1 MIAAMPSREYE
12 RFAGACALLVAAVG
26 VAYSLTFVIVV
37 ADEPKWAQVANAVFL
52 LSGGLLAVAVLIAVY
67 ARLRETEPSFA
78 LLALV
83 LGLAGGLGSAIHG
96 AQDFAFEVRREGS
109 IDTGISAI
117 DPRGFLTFAVSG
129 LAFLLVG
136 WLVRRS
142 AVFPRRL
149 GDLSLVAG
157 GLLVVVYLGRLVLF
171 DPDNALLLAIA
182 AVTGFVVTPAL
193 YAWLGLILRR
203 GAAPPSP

>member
-1 MIAAMPSREYE
+1 MIAAMPSRSYE
-12 RFAGACALLVAAVG
+12 RFAGRCALLVAAVG
-26 VAYSLTFVIVV
+26 LAYSLTFVIVV

-67 ARLRETEPSFA
+67 GRLRDVEPAFA

-83 LGLAGGLGSAIHG
+83 LGLASGLGSAIHG
-96 AQDFAFEVRREGS
+96 AEEFALEVRKEGVS
-109 IDTGISAI
+109 ETGLSAV

-136 WLVRRS
+136 WLVRRGGF
-142 AVFPRRL
+142 FPRRL
-149 GDLSLVAG
+149 GDLSLLAG
-157 GLLVVVYLGRLVLF
+157 FLLLLVYLGRLIIF
-171 DPDNALLLAIA
+171 DPDNAALLVVA

-193 YAWLGLILRR
+193 YAWLGLVLRR
-203 GAAPPSP
+203 AAA

>member
-1 MIAAMPSREYE
+1 LIVMPSRAYE

-26 VAYSLTFVIVV
+26 VLYSLTFVIVV

-52 LSGGLLAVAVLIAVY
+52 LSGGLLALAVLIAVY
-67 ARLRETEPSFA
+67 GRLRDAEPAFA
-78 LLALV
+78 LLALA

-96 AQDFAFEVRREGS
+96 AQEFALEVRKENA
-109 IDTGISAI
+109 IDTGLSAV

-136 WLVRRS
+136 WLVRRGGF
-142 AVFPRRL
+142 FPRRL

-157 GLLVVVYLGRLVLF
+157 FLLLLVYLGRLVIF
-171 DPDNALLLAIA
+171 DPDNAVLLVVA
-182 AVTGFVVTPAL
+182 AVTGFVVNPAL
-193 YAWLGLILRR
+193 YAWLGVLLRR
-203 GAAPPSP
+203 GTA

>member
-1 MIAAMPSREYE
+1 MIAAMVSGAYE
-12 RFAGACALLVAAVG
+12 RFAGTCALLAAAVG
-26 VAYSLTFVIVV
+26 IAYSLTFVVVV
-37 ADEPKWAQVANAVFL
+37 ADEPKWAQVANAALL

-67 ARLRETEPSFA
+67 ERLREVEPAFA

-96 AQDFAFEVRREGS
+96 AEEFAIEVRREGA
-109 IDTGISAI
+109 IDTGLSAV

-136 WLVRRS
+136 WLVRRA

-149 GDLSLVAG
+149 GSLSLLAG
-157 GLLVVVYLGRLVLF
+157 ALLVLVYLGRLVIF
-171 DPDNALLLAIA
+171 DPDNAVLLVVA

-203 GAAPPSP
+203 ATG

>member
-1 MIAAMPSREYE
+1 VIIAAMTSRDYE
-12 RFAGACALLVAAVG
+12 RFAGTCALLVAAVG
-26 VAYSLTFVIVV
+26 LAYSLTFVIVV

-67 ARLRETEPSFA
+67 ARLRDSEPAFA

-96 AQDFAFEVRREGS
+96 AQEFALEVRKENS

-129 LAFLLVG
+129 LALLLVG
-136 WLVRRS
+136 WLVRRG

-157 GLLVVVYLGRLVLF
+157 ALLVLVYLGRLVIF
-171 DPDNALLLAIA
+171 DPDNALLLLVAAI
-182 AVTGFVVTPAL
+182 TGFVVNPAL
-193 YAWLGLILRR
+193 YAWLGVILRR
-203 GAAPPSP
+203 GVP

>member
-1 MIAAMPSREYE
+1 MASTEYE
-12 RFAGACALLVAAVG
+12 RFAGTCALLVAAVG

-67 ARLRETEPSFA
+67 GRLRDTEPSFA

-96 AQDFAFEVRREGS
+96 AGDFAFEVRREGA
-109 IDTGISAI
+109 IDTGLSVI

-129 LAFLLVG
+129 LAFLLIG
-136 WLVRRS
+136 WLVRGG

-149 GDLSLVAG
+149 GDLSVLAG
-157 GLLVVVYLGRLVLF
+157 ALLVLVYLGRLVIF
-171 DPDNALLLAIA
+171 DPDNALLLVVAAI
-182 AVTGFVVTPAL
+182 TGFVVNPAL

-203 GAAPPSP
+203 GPA